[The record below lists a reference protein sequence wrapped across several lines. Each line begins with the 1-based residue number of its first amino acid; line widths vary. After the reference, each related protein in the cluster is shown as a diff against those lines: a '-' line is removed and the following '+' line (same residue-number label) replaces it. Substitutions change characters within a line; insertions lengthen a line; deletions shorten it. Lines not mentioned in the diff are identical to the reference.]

1 MTEVIARL
9 NRQATRKYYRESVI
23 GILLADALRAY
34 ADVDVGLIPA
44 GAIRADLEAG
54 ELTHEEVLNVFPF
67 TDKVSVIT
75 LSGSVLRQ
83 VIEKSLSLD
92 YGLAQFSGLS
102 LTYDSRRPIGNRLVE
117 ANVGPELLQDDRQY
131 RLVTGSFTAT
141 GGENYL
147 MFEGLPMSTS
157 EV

>member
-1 MTEVIARL
+1 M
-9 NRQATRKYYRESVI
+9 
-23 GILLADALRAY
+23 
-34 ADVDVGLIPA
+34 
-44 GAIRADLEAG
+44 
-54 ELTHEEVLNVFPF
+54 
-67 TDKVSVIT
+67 
-75 LSGSVLRQ
+75 LRQ